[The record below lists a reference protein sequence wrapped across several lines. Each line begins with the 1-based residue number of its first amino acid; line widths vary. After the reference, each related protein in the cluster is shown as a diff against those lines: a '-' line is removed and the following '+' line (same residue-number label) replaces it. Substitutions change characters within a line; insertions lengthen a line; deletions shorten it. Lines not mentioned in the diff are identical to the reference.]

1 MIAFIGD
8 IFDHGIDVGMAGF
21 WIVWSAAVAIKRIL
35 GARTLRTF
43 FQRVLMGAQRI
54 AATVVMAV
62 ILVAVWRGGVGFLGA
77 PLFVAVAVLLWWTL
91 KTGEAQIDR
100 HDRLAFVALNLDQ
113 VRRPPAPSHRCLRN
127 A

>member
-8 IFDHGIDVGMAGF
+8 IFGHGIDVGMAGF

-100 HDRLAFVALNLDQ
+100 RDRLAFV
-113 VRRPPAPSHRCLRN
+113 VRNYA
-127 A
+127 